1 MMPSEDLTIRLGLK
15 GQQQVSRGLRQVKGD
30 EQAVG
35 AAAETAGAKAQMMG
49 AKFTKASDKATVSL
63 GKLVGAIGIVQ
74 GAQGLGRL
82 AAAGVKWGLSFNA
95 QVESA
100 RLRFGLFTDDV
111 QGLTK
116 AVQQIDMKSAFNFG
130 DLSDAA
136 ALLGNSGVR
145 DIPGVLQA
153 AANAAAASGRGTQA
167 LNSITIALSQI
178 ASKGRVS
185 QEEINQLNEAGAPG
199 AQRIIAQHFHLTAK
213 ELMNLGNQGLDAKEA
228 IKAHT
233 AEWTSGKMA
242 KAAEQQT
249 HTLGGQWMLLTG
261 NMQKAAGAATLGL
274 AHGLEKNVLPA
285 ANKAAAEITKIFG
298 NEGLSNEEKLR
309 RARAVIKRELGPVA
323 NDIKGEIDKAD
334 IPGHLGDLVGAA
346 LPKMADAA
354 AQAAPHVAGA
364 FVTAWLHSG
373 PWVQL
378 ATLLFAAKKL
388 GDARGG
394 LGGGKGGI
402 GGLLNKPVPV
412 YVTNWGGTPGKGT
425 LGKIGN
431 AVKRVGPLAVGAAGA
446 AADVA
451 GAAGAGASFAAPA
464 AVPLA
469 GITALAITQ
478 GHFNNVT
485 RGPGSNA
492 AGYLGAAPAPGF
504 GGAMPGMLPSPAA
517 ASEIGRQIAAGARF
531 TFTLDGSPVA
541 ATVRRANAKKKARG

>member
-1 MMPSEDLTIRLGLK
+1 MPSEDLTIRLGLK

-228 IKAHT
+228 IKALT

-285 ANKAAAEITKIFG
+285 ANRAAEQITKIFG

-309 RARAVIKRELGPVA
+309 RARAVIKARARAGRERHQGRDRQGRHPRPPRRSRRRGAPEDGGRRGAGRAACRGRVRDRVA
-323 NDIKGEIDKAD
+323 SLR
-334 IPGHLGDLVGAA
+334 PVGAA
-346 LPKMADAA
+346 CDAA
-354 AQAAPHVAGA
+354 VRGEE
-364 FVTAWLHSG
+364 
-373 PWVQL
+373 
-378 ATLLFAAKKL
+378 
-388 GDARGG
+388 ARGRPRRARRRQG
-394 LGGGKGGI
+394 RDRRAAQQARPGVRDQLGRHPRQGHTRQDRQRRKARRAARGRSRRRGGGRGRSRRSG
-402 GGLLNKPVPV
+402 
-412 YVTNWGGTPGKGT
+412 
-425 LGKIGN
+425 
-431 AVKRVGPLAVGAAGA
+431 RVFRSARG
-446 AADVA
+446 
-451 GAAGAGASFAAPA
+451 
-464 AVPLA
+464 VPLA